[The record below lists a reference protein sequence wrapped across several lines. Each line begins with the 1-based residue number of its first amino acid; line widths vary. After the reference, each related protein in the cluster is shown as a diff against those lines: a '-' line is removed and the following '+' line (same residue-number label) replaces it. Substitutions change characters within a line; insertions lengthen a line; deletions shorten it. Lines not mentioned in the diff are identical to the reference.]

1 MILSEREIEQV
12 VQEMLY
18 LALQMVPDRLVA
30 EHIVEAVLISAIK
43 AAVAGQAFSDIRQ
56 DLMRRLEHEL
66 TLVHYGYLH

>member
-18 LALQMVPDRLVA
+18 AALQMVPDRVLAERMVEVA
-30 EHIVEAVLISAIK
+30 LISAIK
-43 AAVAGQAFSDIRQ
+43 AAVAGQAFTDIRQ

-66 TLVHYGYLH
+66 TLVRHRCLH